1 MELYIEPVLSLCSQM
16 FEIWFQMWKVL
27 NKSEAEQHNLTPL
40 NIKQETN
47 NLFNVFL
54 SHQLG
59 FLNKTRIRF
68 P

>member
-1 MELYIEPVLSLCSQM
+1 MELYIELVLSLCSQM

-59 FLNKTRIRF
+59 FLNKTRTRF

>member
-1 MELYIEPVLSLCSQM
+1 MELYIELVLSLCSQM
-16 FEIWFQMWKVL
+16 FEIWFQMWKIL

>member
-1 MELYIEPVLSLCSQM
+1 MELYIELVLSLCSQM